1 MEELI
6 PIVGI
11 VFTFGI
17 PIVAILTHHQRKM
30 AELIHGGQRNQ
41 AIDQG
46 LAQELAAMRQA
57 LAQQSIAIDNLQSDI
72 RQLQASAAA
81 TPLEQRLNS

>member
-1 MEELI
+1 MGDLTGLAAI
-6 PIVGI
+6 TLV
-11 VFTFGI
+11 FGI
-17 PIVAILTHHQRKM
+17 PIIAILTHHQRKM

-41 AIDQG
+41 QDNN
-46 LAQELAAMRQA
+46 LASEIMALRQA

-81 TPLEQRLNS
+81 PLENRLNA

>member
-1 MEELI
+1 MGDLTGLAAI
-6 PIVGI
+6 TLV
-11 VFTFGI
+11 FGI
-17 PIVAILTHHQRKM
+17 PIIAILTHHQRKM

-41 AIDQG
+41 QDTN
-46 LAQELAAMRQA
+46 LANEIMALRQA

-81 TPLEQRLNS
+81 PLENRLNA